1 MAAGAHATVDFAQR
15 SALVVAALQKV
26 GRHTLDKLPAAAGL
40 PWAQV
45 FVVIDELSRRGRVR
59 LRRVGPDYEISL
71 NEGS

>member
-1 MAAGAHATVDFAQR
+1 MAADAYATEDFGQT
-15 SALVVAALQKV
+15 SALVVAALRKV
-26 GRHTLDKLPAAAGL
+26 GRHTLDKLPTAAGL

-45 FVVIDELSRRGRVR
+45 FMVIDELSRQEHVR